1 MLLLLLKTLAS
12 SLVET
17 MLSLLTADIGKI
29 LTSHD
34 LKTSL
39 LQALC
44 INLLDNTHNACMSEL
59 SDLSHD

>member
-1 MLLLLLKTLAS
+1 MLLLLLKALAS

-29 LTSHD
+29 LTSRD
-34 LKTSL
+34 LNTSL

-44 INLLDNTHNACMSEL
+44 VNLLTNTHNACMSEL
-59 SDLSHD
+59 SGLSHD